1 MLAPLGT
8 QQMVLVAAAAAVMKS
23 KGPGQSLNGQPAVQN
38 PELAMVSLK
47 TCLLAMWYSE
57 ERVVCPLSISQA
69 SEGRLELQSTYTCC
83 PGPGGSG
90 ELRRPNTRLSW
101 GGVSSVPGRLRCWL
115 AKGLPAGGSSGL
127 PQPEAEQGQWGLL
140 WVFMSSLMPPWPLT
154 IHPRHRTGSSP
165 RQLPTQGRVREM
177 QETAA
182 MKAANAGTC
191 C

>member
-1 MLAPLGT
+1 
-8 QQMVLVAAAAAVMKS
+8 
-23 KGPGQSLNGQPAVQN
+23 
-38 PELAMVSLK
+38 
-47 TCLLAMWYSE
+47 MWYSE

-154 IHPRHRTGSSP
+154 IHPRQALPRGSSQPREESEKCKKQQPWKQQMLVNAAKVPRTGLSSLCSP
-165 RQLPTQGRVREM
+165 CHVTLSM
-177 QETAA
+177 
-182 MKAANAGTC
+182 C
-191 C
+191 